1 MFIISVLTE
10 EILDYTVKSVICP
23 ECTAHKKWDKQSN
36 EYLKWKLRHN
46 SVCEINHDGSSGGM
60 EAQPA
65 VEMFTDSI
73 KKRKLRY
80 TVFVGD
86 GDSSCFGTVKESLS
100 GIYNVEKEE
109 CVGHVQ
115 KRMGSALRNFKNDHK
130 GKKLADGKPVV
141 GKGRLTE
148 RVINS
153 MQNYY
158 GLVIRENKGN
168 LQGMKDG
175 IWAIYYHMIK
185 SDDNTPLEEQHKFC
199 PKDKQTWCKFWHDKL
214 FASKND
220 KKTYDESKCLPPVF
234 RNELKNVFKR
244 LSDDNQLSRCLR
256 GLTHNQN
263 EAINCQLWQRCPKTH
278 FCGKR
283 RVVLAVCETVCVF
296 NTGAGSTALL
306 IKNCGVQ
313 PGINMIKSL
322 KKTRNFAFIKCCK
335 KN

>member
-80 TVFVGD
+80 TVFVG
-86 GDSSCFGTVKESLS
+86 GDSSCFGTVKESLNDK
-100 GIYNVEKEE
+100 YNIEKEE

-115 KRMGSALRNFKNDHK
+115 KRMGSSLKNFKNDHN
-130 GKKLADGKPVV
+130 GKKLADGKPVE
-141 GKGRLTE
+141 GKGCLTE

-158 GLVIRENKGN
+158 GLAIRENKGN